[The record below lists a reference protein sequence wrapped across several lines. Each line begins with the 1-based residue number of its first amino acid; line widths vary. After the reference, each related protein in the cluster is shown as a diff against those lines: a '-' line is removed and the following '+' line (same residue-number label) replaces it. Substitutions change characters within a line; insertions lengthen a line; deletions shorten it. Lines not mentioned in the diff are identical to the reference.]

1 MKNNIIKIIFIIEIF
16 ITILT
21 SCLTTTCMAASMS
34 DAEKIMGIKDEKINN
49 SLTAFMNNAA
59 GFTQIVAAGVATAM
73 LLAISIKYMMA
84 STAEKADLKQH
95 AVVYVFGAILL
106 YAGVAIVEII
116 KNFMGAL

>member
-16 ITILT
+16 IIILT

-34 DAEKIMGIKDEKINN
+34 DAEKIMGIKDESINN

>member
-1 MKNNIIKIIFIIEIF
+1 MKNDIIKIIFIIEIF
-16 ITILT
+16 IIILT

-59 GFTQIVAAGVATAM
+59 GFAQIVAAGVATAM

>member
-1 MKNNIIKIIFIIEIF
+1 MKNNIIKIIFIIGIF
-16 ITILT
+16 MTVLT
-21 SCLTTTCMAASMS
+21 SCFATTCMAVSME
-34 DAEKIMGIKDEKINN
+34 DAKKITGQNDTKIND
-49 SLTAFMNNAA
+49 SLTSFMKKAA